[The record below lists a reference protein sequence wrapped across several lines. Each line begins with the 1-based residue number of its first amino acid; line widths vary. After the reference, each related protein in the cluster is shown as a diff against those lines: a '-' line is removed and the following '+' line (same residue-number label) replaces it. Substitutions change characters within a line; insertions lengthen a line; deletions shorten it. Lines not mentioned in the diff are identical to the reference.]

1 MKDSYR
7 ALVLCNLL
15 HAVGNPEVRQ
25 SDPIIL
31 FNLIPVEDKSNSTAK
46 ESPKQWVS
54 WGIQST
60 KEAVPLN
67 IVWSSVPSERNV
79 PSVVSF
85 ANTAREVDE
94 SGIHSPP
101 ESP

>member
-1 MKDSYR
+1 M
-7 ALVLCNLL
+7 
-15 HAVGNPEVRQ
+15 GNPEVGQ

-46 ESPKQWVS
+46 ESPKERVG

-67 IVWSSVPSERNV
+67 IVWSSVPSEKNV
-79 PSVVSF
+79 PSVLIF
-85 ANTAREVDE
+85 ADE
-94 SGIHSPP
+94 ASRNR
-101 ESP
+101 

>member
-1 MKDSYR
+1 M
-7 ALVLCNLL
+7 
-15 HAVGNPEVRQ
+15 GNPEVRQ

-67 IVWSSVPSERNV
+67 IVWSSVPSEKNV
-79 PSVVSF
+79 VLSF
-85 ANTAREVDE
+85 ADVASTNQ
-94 SGIHSPP
+94 
-101 ESP
+101 

>member
-31 FNLIPVEDKSNSTAK
+31 FNLIPVEDKSNSAAE

-67 IVWSSVPSERNV
+67 IVWSSVPSEKNV
-79 PSVVSF
+79 PSVLIF
-85 ANTAREVDE
+85 ADVASRNR
-94 SGIHSPP
+94 
-101 ESP
+101 

>member
-1 MKDSYR
+1 MLDSYR
-7 ALVLCNLL
+7 ALILCNLL
-15 HAVGNPEVRQ
+15 HAVGNPEVGQ

-46 ESPKQWVS
+46 ESPKERVG

-67 IVWSSVPSERNV
+67 IVWSSVPSEKNV
-79 PSVVSF
+79 PSVLSF
-85 ANTAREVDE
+85 VDVA
-94 SGIHSPP
+94 SRNR
-101 ESP
+101 

>member
-1 MKDSYR
+1 MQDSYR
-7 ALVLCNLL
+7 ALILCNLL

-67 IVWSSVPSERNV
+67 IVWSSIPPNQKSIYQSKAKNFRLCLIPS
-79 PSVVSF
+79 
-85 ANTAREVDE
+85 NT
-94 SGIHSPP
+94 
-101 ESP
+101 

>member
-1 MKDSYR
+1 MQDSYR

-46 ESPKQWVS
+46 ESPKERVS
-54 WGIQST
+54 WGVQSA
-60 KEAVPLN
+60 KEAVPLD
-67 IVWSSVPSERNV
+67 IVWSSVPSEKNV
-79 PSVVSF
+79 PSVLSVADVASR
-85 ANTAREVDE
+85 NRRM
-94 SGIHSPP
+94 
-101 ESP
+101 

>member
-1 MKDSYR
+1 M
-7 ALVLCNLL
+7 
-15 HAVGNPEVRQ
+15 GNPEVGQ
-25 SDPIIL
+25 PDPIIL

-67 IVWSSVPSERNV
+67 IVWSSVPSEKNV
-79 PSVVSF
+79 PSVLSF
-85 ANTAREVDE
+85 ADVASRNR
-94 SGIHSPP
+94 
-101 ESP
+101 